1 MDYLDGEKKCYEC
14 GRLKTIP
21 FECSVCHRYCCGNHY
36 VMYCEL
42 CDICFEGGKDK
53 YSKVK

>member
-21 FECSVCHRYCCGNHY
+21 FECIVCHRYCCGNHY
-36 VMYCEL
+36 MMFCEL
-42 CDICFEGGKDK
+42 CDICFADGKDK
-53 YSKVK
+53 YSKV